1 MAYKIKVDQ
10 DLCIGCRTCVSVC
23 PELFAFDDA
32 KAKAKPKK
40 ASVDDA
46 GCAEKAASSCPAQA
60 ISVEET

>member
-1 MAYKIKVDQ
+1 
-10 DLCIGCRTCVSVC
+10 VSVC